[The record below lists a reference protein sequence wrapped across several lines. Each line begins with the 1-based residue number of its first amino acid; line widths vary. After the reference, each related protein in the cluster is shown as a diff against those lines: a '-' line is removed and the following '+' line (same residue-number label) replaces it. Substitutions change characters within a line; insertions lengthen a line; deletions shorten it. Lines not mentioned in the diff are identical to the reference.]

1 MNIFKRIT
9 VRMLKVNRTRTLVTI
24 VGVILSTAMI
34 CAITTLI
41 SSLRG
46 YIIDLKVYENG
57 DWYGR
62 GIVHFE
68 NIETFED
75 DKRIGSVVCAQ
86 IIGYALCGSQNEAKP
101 YICVI
106 GTDDAFNSSMPVHLT
121 EGRMPETSSE
131 IILPAHLE
139 SNGDLYYVIG
149 DKLSLRMGSRV
160 DAEGNELFQ
169 ARKFMY
175 EEECLNIERT
185 REYTVVGKYE
195 RPGFE
200 YFQAPGYTAITVKD
214 STANTKSMY
223 EIFYKTRSAGKAHD
237 VQSDYLELM
246 TEADINS
253 SLLAYSGVIGYA
265 NIAAMMIQVIVI
277 LIAIV
282 LFSSIS
288 LIYNAFSISANE
300 RGRQFGLLASV
311 GATKKQIRKSV
322 MFESSVISAV
332 GIPIG
337 ILCGILGIFVTLLFL
352 RSGIAHIFT
361 GGTAEVPFR
370 FSVSW
375 FSIAMAVIIA
385 AVTVRISASWP
396 AKRISKVSPIE
407 AIRQTREIKV
417 SSGEVKTSKL
427 TYRLFG
433 MEGMIARKHYKRNR
447 RKYRLTVFA
456 LSVSIILFVTAN
468 SFCGYLISSTDM
480 VMMDQGYDISYRDS
494 AFNYT
499 SQSMESVPDIR
510 ARAEQLSRAEGVT
523 DWKYYFYRSEKLYKA
538 DAGSF
543 AVDEYNTLSGN
554 AVSGTES
561 GKCQLTVD
569 KMYIDD
575 EDYKSLVSA
584 SGLDAEEYLQ
594 SDDPLP
600 IVWDV
605 VTIDNISDGNRTW
618 REMNMLEADADSI
631 VYYEPKAI
639 AGYTIIGTDTDQTG
653 QEFAV
658 YTNDYDGNKEDDI
671 FIPAEEA
678 FTVKKEIA
686 LGARAS
692 AEWMKSFPDSKRD
705 YFTVTLIYP
714 MRVLENAELDRTAA
728 EELQFTAIY
737 YSTDHAASYE
747 AMEKMLSGI
756 TEENYVL
763 YDYTEMISSERS
775 MIQVIS
781 VFVYGFIALMALIS
795 AVNVF
800 NTISTN
806 INLRRR
812 EFSMLRSIGM
822 NAKGLNRMMNYE
834 CVLYGVRSIIVGI
847 PVSVLLSYL
856 LYRAIDDA
864 FVLAFV
870 FPWKALAIAAG
881 SVFAIVFITM
891 LYSMHKIKQD
901 NPVETLKNDNL

>member
-46 YIIDLKVYENG
+46 YLIDLKVYDGG

-62 GIVHFE
+62 GVMRCE
-68 NIETFED
+68 NIDTLKD
-75 DKRIGSVVCAQ
+75 DKRVCNVVSAQ
-86 IIGYALCGSQNEAKP
+86 IIGYALCGSQNEDKP
-101 YICVI
+101 YVCVI

-121 EGRMPETSSE
+121 EGRMPKTSSE
-131 IILPAHLE
+131 IILPEHLE
-139 SNGDLYYVIG
+139 NNGRLYYGIG
-149 DKLSLRMGSRV
+149 DKLSLRLGSRV

-169 ARKFMY
+169 FRMFSY
-175 EEECLNIERT
+175 EEECLNVEQT
-185 REYTVVGKYE
+185 REYIVVGKYE

-200 YFQAPGYTAITVKD
+200 HFTAPGYTAITVKD
-214 STANTKSMY
+214 NTANMQDMY
-223 EIFYKTRSAGKAHD
+223 EVFYKTKPAGKVYD
-237 VQSDYLELM
+237 VRSDYLDMMFE
-246 TEADINS
+246 DNINS

-265 NIAAMMIQVIVI
+265 NIAAMMLQIIVI

-282 LFSSIS
+282 LFGSIS

-300 RGRQFGLLASV
+300 RSRQFGLLASI

-322 MFESSVISAV
+322 MFESSVISAI

-337 ILCGILGIFVTLLFL
+337 ILCGILGIFVTLLFV
-352 RSGIAHIFT
+352 RSGIAHIFA
-361 GGTAEVPFR
+361 GGMSKVPFR

-375 FSIAMAVIIA
+375 FSVALAAIIA
-385 AVTVRISASWP
+385 FATVRISASWP
-396 AKRISKVSPIE
+396 AKRISKISPIE

-417 SSGEVKTSKL
+417 SSKDVRTSKL
-427 TYRLFG
+427 TYKLFG
-433 MEGMIARKHYKRNR
+433 VEGMIARKHYKRNR
-447 RKYRLTVFA
+447 RKYRSTVIA

-468 SFCGYLISSTDM
+468 MFCGYLLSSADM
-480 VMMDQGYDISYRDS
+480 VMMDQGYDISYGESVFDS
-494 AFNYT
+494 A
-499 SQSMESVPDIR
+499 SPSEDGILSAR
-510 ARAEQLSRAEGVT
+510 ARAEQLSGAEGVT
-523 DWKYYFYRSEKLYKA
+523 DWKYYFTQNEDLYKA
-538 DAGSF
+538 DSSSF
-543 AVDEYNTLSGN
+543 AVDEYNKLSGGTG
-554 AVSGTES
+554 ALEPVSGE
-561 GKCQLTVD
+561 CQLTLV
-569 KMYIDD
+569 KMYLDD
-575 EDYKSLVSA
+575 EDYRSLVSA
-584 SGLDAEEYLQ
+584 SGLDAAEYLQ

-600 IVWDV
+600 IVWDT
-605 VTIDNISDGNRTW
+605 VTVESFSDGNRTW
-618 REMNMLEADADSI
+618 REMNALEQDANSI
-631 VYYEPKAI
+631 IYYPPKAI
-639 AGYTIIGTDTDQTG
+639 EGCTFSEITIDQMG
-653 QEFAV
+653 NEIAV
-658 YTNDYDGNKEDDI
+658 YTGDDDGDEI
-671 FIPAEEA
+671 IIPVEEA
-678 FTVKKEIA
+678 FAVKKEIA

-692 AEWMKSFPDSKRD
+692 AEWMKSFPNSKRS
-705 YFTVTLIYP
+705 YFAVTLIYP
-714 MRVLENAELDRTAA
+714 MRMLENAELDRT
-728 EELQFTAIY
+728 EVEKLWLTSIY

-747 AMEKMLSGI
+747 AMEKMLARSMD
-756 TEENYVL
+756 ESYSL
-763 YDYTEMISSERS
+763 HDYTEMISGERS

-795 AVNVF
+795 AANVF

-822 NAKGLNRMMNYE
+822 NARGLNRMMNYE

-856 LYRAIDDA
+856 IYRSMDDTFDLP
-864 FVLAFV
+864 FVL
-870 FPWKALAIAAG
+870 PWKALVIAAG

-901 NPVETLKNDNL
+901 DPVETLKNDNI